1 MLKYPRVIFM
11 KKQYLEVGK
20 VVGAHG
26 VRGELRVN
34 PWCDSPDFL
43 SSFKALYFDEGK
55 TKLKVKCRPHKNIVL
70 VTVDGV
76 SSIEEA
82 EKLRGKILYIDRND
96 VKLPKGKNFV
106 QDLIGCKVFD
116 ADDENVE
123 YGEIIDVFK
132 TGAND
137 VYTVKA
143 SDGKEYLVPV
153 IDSVVILKNVDDG
166 KIFIRPMKGLFS
178 DED

>member
-1 MLKYPRVIFM
+1 M

-20 VVGAHG
+20 VVGTHG

-43 SSFKALYFDEGK
+43 SAFKALYFDGGK

-76 SSIEEA
+76 SSIEDA

-106 QDLIGCKVFD
+106 QDLIGCTVLD
-116 ADDENVE
+116 ADNKDVE

-137 VYTVKA
+137 VYTVKD

-153 IDSVVILKNVDDG
+153 IDSVVILKNVDDR
-166 KIFIRPMKGLFS
+166 KIFIRPMKGLFL